1 MSNKKGEVS
10 IGTLII
16 FISMILVAA
25 IAAGVLI
32 QTGTSLQ
39 NKALTTGDR
48 TRGQVGSQIMGLSL
62 TGTDGTQGFLSDFVL
77 KIKLSPGGEAST
89 LLSDGGVLL
98 SFDGDV
104 LSGDYTFDPDI
115 ECQRDSNGDG
125 TAGDGYYFNSSTRM
139 GTFGVTYPMKGRNHD
154 FGSIV
159 PGDVIEIC
167 FAAPGPIYEN
177 SRVKVTFVPSRGSPL
192 VIESALPHVMPRDL
206 VVIYP

>member
-1 MSNKKGEVS
+1 MG

-39 NKALTTGDR
+39 NRALQTGDR

-62 TGTDGTQGFLSDFVL
+62 TGTNGTEGFLSDFIL
-77 KIKLSPGGEAST
+77 KIKLSPGGEEST

-98 SFDGDV
+98 SFDGDRY
-104 LSGDYTFDPDI
+104 SGDYIYEPGLP
-115 ECQRDSNGDG
+115 CQPDSNGDG
-125 TAGDGYYFNSSTRM
+125 TAGDGYYFNSTTRM
-139 GTFGVTYPMKGRNHD
+139 GTFTVHYPITGNKHSP
-154 FGSIV
+154 GSIV
-159 PGDVIEIC
+159 PGDVIELC
-167 FAAPGPIYEN
+167 FPAPGPIYEN
-177 SRVKVTFVPSRGSPL
+177 SRVMVTFVPSRGSPL
-192 VIESALPHVMPRDL
+192 VIESSLPHVMPREL

>member
-1 MSNKKGEVS
+1 MVKKGEVS

-32 QTGTSLQ
+32 QTATSLQ

-62 TGTDGTQGFLSDFVL
+62 TGTNGSNGYLSDFVL
-77 KIKLSPGGEAST
+77 KIKLSPGGEEST
-89 LLSDGGVLL
+89 LLSEGGVLL

-115 ECQRDSNGDG
+115 GCQRDSNGDG
-125 TAGDGYYFNSSTRM
+125 SAGDGYYFNYSQRM
-139 GTFGVTYPMKGRNHD
+139 GTFGVTYPLKGNKHT

-167 FAAPGPIYEN
+167 FSAPGPIYEN
-177 SRVKVTFVPSRGSPL
+177 SKAVVTFVPSRGSPL
-192 VIESALPHVMPRDL
+192 VIESSLPHVMPRDMVL
-206 VVIYP
+206 IYP